1 MSKVNE
7 YCNSLSRY
15 LCYLL
20 RHEPEGLHMDEYG
33 YVLVKDLIEHV
44 NSCSKYR
51 MDEKMLRDIV
61 RHDEKQRYTI
71 KDSFEGK
78 IIKCNQGHSIPWIRL
93 ELNTNIMPPAELYHG
108 TTEHAYTLIRRSGI
122 IKRMDRNN
130 IHLTADLRA
139 AWKSAKRW
147 KDETPIVL
155 LIDAKQMI
163 KDGYKFGVTENN
175 IWTID
180 DLSIRDEIPDQYI
193 KDVLHI
199 EKDICNLPIVET
211 MSISVNA
218 ENDPTFSYPK
228 IEIRICINEYK
239 YIGYHVDNQFVMDSP
254 YAVDYISRDI
264 YEMISREYNVS
275 REDVNALVSKA
286 LSDHCH
292 THFCNIFPNY
302 GL

>member
-1 MSKVNE
+1 MSKIKE
-7 YCNSLSRY
+7 YHDSLSRY

-20 RHEPEGLHMDEYG
+20 RHNPEGLHMDQYG

-44 NSCSKYR
+44 KSCSKYR

-61 RHDEKQRYTI
+61 RHDEKQRYTV
-71 KDSFEGK
+71 KNSFEGE

-93 ELNTNIMPPAELYHG
+93 ELNTDIVPPAELYHG
-108 TTEHAYTLIRRSGI
+108 TTEHAYTLIRRSGA

-175 IWTID
+175 IWCIVD
-180 DLSIRDEIPDQYI
+180 GPRYEILTQYI
-193 KDVLHI
+193 KRVENK
-199 EKDICNLPIVET
+199 EKPICKEFEVIIDESYLNPGNQRLLGYIVDEFDELKAYCFEIDQRYNDIGLDFQYTLGTTIKDMIRFFDNKYHLTFDMKKAIAKQ
-211 MSISVNA
+211 IKNA
-218 ENDPTFSYPK
+218 
-228 IEIRICINEYK
+228 
-239 YIGYHVDNQFVMDSP
+239 
-254 YAVDYISRDI
+254 
-264 YEMISREYNVS
+264 YEKWEK
-275 REDVNALVSKA
+275 E
-286 LSDHCH
+286 HE
-292 THFCNIFPNY
+292 
-302 GL
+302 